1 MTTAIVTVSSFEIV
15 EVEGDIVESA
25 MGRGIKRKLECRVIL
40 DGEEKGLANDSL
52 RRQVHN
58 AHYSTK
64 VTSRDKHV
72 WVQMYEHTHGRQQRG

>member
-1 MTTAIVTVSSFEIV
+1 VTTAIVTVSSFEIV

-40 DGEEKGLANDSL
+40 DGGEKELADDSL
-52 RRQVHN
+52 RQVHN

-64 VTSRDKHV
+64 VTSRDKRA
-72 WVQMYEHTHGRQQRG
+72 WVQMYEHTHGRRQRG